1 MSFGHALYYPYINLT
16 NKNWVKHALLFWDN
30 ISRIVPQSVEPMDSE
45 DIIKIKEESG
55 FINDYYPERWDISH
69 TFYDFSRELK
79 PIFES
84 DRFFRDRYSEQ
95 EYHHRQYRRDFQN
108 RRRFFS
114 ELVQANGSYIHFE
127 KMDTRLKEYLFDIGL
142 AIPGRNEWEDWIKID
157 NEIGLLYMTYFAKSI
172 SKNNSLPIVTDIELS
187 FSASIYFESPINSDY
202 NNQFEYKLGNLLIK
216 TIVPKNINNVSID
229 KILEIRRKYDGERT
243 AFFNEISNLSNTII
257 GLDNANS
264 LNDALHHHS
273 KLILNET
280 KNLEKLYNAHKIE
293 TINKFLTISLPT
305 AVASFSD
312 YIPDNG
318 KPFVA
323 AGGILFG
330 LLSAA
335 NSVRKEKL
343 ELKNNPK
350 SYLLNL
356 KSELSGGDIFDKIND
371 TVRGIRKW

>member
-30 ISRIVPQSVEPMDSE
+30 ISRIVPQSIEPMDSE

-69 TFYDFSRELK
+69 TFHDFSRELK
-79 PIFES
+79 PILES
-84 DRFFRDRYSEQ
+84 NRFFHDRYSER

-114 ELVQANGSYIHFE
+114 ELVQTNGSYIHVE

-157 NEIGLLYMTYFAKSI
+157 NEIGLLYMTYLAKSI
-172 SKNNSLPIVTDIELS
+172 SKNNSLPIVTDIDLS
-187 FSASIYFESPINSDY
+187 FSASICFESSINSDY
-202 NNQFEYKLGNLLIK
+202 NNQFEYKLGNLLIE
-216 TIVPKNINNVSID
+216 TIVPKNINNVSLD
-229 KILEIRRKYDGERT
+229 RILEIRRKYDGERT
-243 AFFNEISNLSNTII
+243 AFFNEISTLSDTVI
-257 GLDNANS
+257 GIDNANS

-280 KNLEKLYNAHKIE
+280 RNLEKLYNAHKIE

-305 AVASFSD
+305 TISSFSD

-318 KPFVA
+318 KPFVV
-323 AGGILFG
+323 AGGIIFG

-356 KSELSGGDIFDKIND
+356 KSELSGGDIIDRIND
-371 TVRGIRKW
+371 TVRGVRKW

>member
-1 MSFGHALYYPYINLT
+1 MIDILSENIIT
-16 NKNWVKHALLFWDN
+16 DN
-30 ISRIVPQSVEPMDSE
+30 IGEISKIEE
-45 DIIKIKEESG
+45 D
-55 FINDYYPERWDISH
+55 
-69 TFYDFSRELK
+69 
-79 PIFES
+79 
-84 DRFFRDRYSEQ
+84 
-95 EYHHRQYRRDFQN
+95 
-108 RRRFFS
+108 FFS
-114 ELVQANGSYIHFE
+114 ELVQTNGSYIHVE

-172 SKNNSLPIVTDIELS
+172 SKNNSLPIVTDIDLS
-187 FSASIYFESPINSDY
+187 FSASICFESSINSDY
-202 NNQFEYKLGNLLIK
+202 NNQFEYKLGNLLIE
-216 TIVPKNINNVSID
+216 TIVPKNINNVSLD
-229 KILEIRRKYDGERT
+229 RILEIRRKYDGERT
-243 AFFNEISNLSNTII
+243 AFFNEISTLSDTVI
-257 GLDNANS
+257 GIDNANS

-280 KNLEKLYNAHKIE
+280 RNLEKLYNAHKIE

-305 AVASFSD
+305 TISSFSD

-318 KPFVA
+318 KPFVV
-323 AGGILFG
+323 AGGIIFG

-356 KSELSGGDIFDKIND
+356 KSELSGGDIIDRIND
-371 TVRGIRKW
+371 TVRGVRKW

>member
-1 MSFGHALYYPYINLT
+1 M
-16 NKNWVKHALLFWDN
+16 
-30 ISRIVPQSVEPMDSE
+30 
-45 DIIKIKEESG
+45 
-55 FINDYYPERWDISH
+55 
-69 TFYDFSRELK
+69 
-79 PIFES
+79 
-84 DRFFRDRYSEQ
+84 
-95 EYHHRQYRRDFQN
+95 
-108 RRRFFS
+108 
-114 ELVQANGSYIHFE
+114 VQTNGSYIHVE

-172 SKNNSLPIVTDIELS
+172 SKNNSLPIVTDIDLS
-187 FSASIYFESPINSDY
+187 FSASICFESSINSDY
-202 NNQFEYKLGNLLIK
+202 NNQFEYKLGNLLIE
-216 TIVPKNINNVSID
+216 TIVPKNINNVSLD

-243 AFFNEISNLSNTII
+243 AFFNEISTLSGTVI
-257 GLDNANS
+257 GIDNANS

-280 KNLEKLYNAHKIE
+280 RNLEKLYNAHKIE

-305 AVASFSD
+305 TISSFSD

-318 KPFVA
+318 KPFVV
-323 AGGILFG
+323 AGGIIFG

-350 SYLLNL
+350 SYLLQ
-356 KSELSGGDIFDKIND
+356 FKI
-371 TVRGIRKW
+371 